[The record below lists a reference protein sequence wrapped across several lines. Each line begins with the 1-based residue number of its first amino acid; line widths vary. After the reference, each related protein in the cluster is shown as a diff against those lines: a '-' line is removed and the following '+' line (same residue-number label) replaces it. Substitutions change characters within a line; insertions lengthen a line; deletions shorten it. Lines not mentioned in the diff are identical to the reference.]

1 MLVVVVM
8 RVPIEPGERERER
21 EAERQKKRSFGV
33 VHAGSLLGHSKKKTR
48 IEREKQWQR
57 KNLFSL
63 LFFTPGR
70 TTMAMLTEQRVE
82 WKINVSILGK
92 KKEEVVI
99 DEIEKKRKKRNCSH
113 HSNIFAYKQT
123 FIDIFY
129 VYRYIFSYI
138 FPFEINVEKK
148 KKYLPN

>member
-33 VHAGSLLGHSKKKTR
+33 VHAGSLLGHSKKNANRKRKAVAKKEFILSSVFHARKNDDGYVNRTASR
-48 IEREKQWQR
+48 MENQCVDSREKKR
-57 KNLFSL
+57 RSSN
-63 LFFTPGR
+63 R
-70 TTMAMLTEQRVE
+70 RNRE
-82 WKINVSILGK
+82 
-92 KKEEVVI
+92 
-99 DEIEKKRKKRNCSH
+99 KRKKRNCSH